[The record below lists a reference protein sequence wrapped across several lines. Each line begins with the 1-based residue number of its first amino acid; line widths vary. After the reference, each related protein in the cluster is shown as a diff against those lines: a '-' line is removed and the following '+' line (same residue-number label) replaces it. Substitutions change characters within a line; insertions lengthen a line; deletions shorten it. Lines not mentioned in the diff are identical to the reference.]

1 LIVFLQEEITKISEE
16 ARGLLPGNKYR
27 SEKEMSKVTSAIAV
41 LLFPRVTSAG
51 EYWSKLQD
59 KFMKHGFPNSSV
71 AFPVG
76 KPLDNCKA
84 YSRIGQYLEFNPKL
98 EAACLVGYMLAVV
111 VLGSHTSWYRLM
123 TSKNIKYMGQV
134 ELYFN
139 NIRLLG
145 VYDRKV
151 HEVFTINP
159 RFSKD
164 YSNGYTCL
172 EEYFDKEIVK
182 EDDESGGED
191 EAGLSEGKGE
201 GKDKSKASWQV
212 DDNRLMKMLDSMYD
226 LGEGEND
233 HNCLRLQ

>member
-1 LIVFLQEEITKISEE
+1 MIVFLQEEITKISEE
-16 ARGLLPGNKYR
+16 ARGLFPGNKYR

-76 KPLDNCKA
+76 KPLDNCKK
-84 YSRIGQYLEFNPKL
+84 YSRIGEYLEFNPKL

-134 ELYFN
+134 EQYFN
-139 NIRLLG
+139 NIRFLG
-145 VYDRKV
+145 VYDRKF
-151 HEVFTINP
+151 HEMFTINP

-164 YSNGYTCL
+164 YSNDYTCL

-191 EAGLSEGKGE
+191 EAGLSEREGE

-212 DDNRLMKMLDSMYD
+212 NDNRLMKMLDSMYD